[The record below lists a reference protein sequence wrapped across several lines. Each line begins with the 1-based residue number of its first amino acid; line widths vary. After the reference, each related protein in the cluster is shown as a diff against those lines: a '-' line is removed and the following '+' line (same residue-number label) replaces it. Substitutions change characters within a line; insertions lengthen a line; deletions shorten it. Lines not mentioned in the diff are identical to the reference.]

1 MSNVNIRRAVEN
13 IKTNTT
19 IYTPIVEVIVNSIQ
33 AIGANN
39 ASGKICIRVERSG
52 QTDLDSG
59 MPEICNISVE
69 DNGIGFDDANRQS
82 FDTLYSDLKIKDG
95 GKGFGRFTCLKY
107 FEHVDVESIYQDE
120 AGNFKERQFS
130 MGSENEIIVKEKIK
144 NSSKNGTKTIVH
156 LNKIK
161 ASKNLDKKLATIA
174 RILVEK
180 LLPYF
185 ITENYRCPEIYLS
198 EIDGAGEILL
208 NDYIKNIKSSDI
220 KEIPLKNSKFKL
232 SGADGDKEF
241 TIRIFK
247 VYFSKNQKSKISLV
261 AHKREVTGTNIQKY
275 IPEFSDEFYEKNDES
290 KNEQGKNYIIKSY
303 VFGEY
308 LDEHV
313 SLERGGFE
321 FHETSDILHGISQ
334 VQIERDAATITQ
346 EAIGTEIKARQEK
359 KRERVKAYV
368 DDAAPWHKAMLNDI
382 DLTKLPYNPTSEEIE
397 AELQKEKFKR
407 EMQIRIEVAGLLKD
421 QDIVYS
427 SNATA
432 ELVNKISETSKND
445 LIHYVAMRRNIL
457 EIFRKNLQLD
467 EAGKFQSEGSVHD
480 IVFQRKADSET
491 INFEDHNLWLID
503 ERLNFTS
510 YVMSD
515 IPLNGGKSERPDLLA
530 YGKRVVFRGDNEPSN
545 PITIFEFK
553 KPGRDDFVDPSS
565 QEDPVA
571 QIIRYVV
578 NIQDGKFKMP
588 DGRKI
593 LVAEKTA
600 FYGYVICDI
609 SRKVE
614 DCLEKQKN
622 FKPMPDRL
630 GWFHWQSNINLY
642 IEVLSWDKVLRDSE
656 MRNKI
661 FFKKLGIE

>member
-1 MSNVNIRRAVEN
+1 MSI
-13 IKTNTT
+13 
-19 IYTPIVEVIVNSIQ
+19 EVVAIQ
-33 AIGANN
+33 
-39 ASGKICIRVERSG
+39 
-52 QTDLDSG
+52 
-59 MPEICNISVE
+59 
-69 DNGIGFDDANRQS
+69 
-82 FDTLYSDLKIKDG
+82 
-95 GKGFGRFTCLKY
+95 
-107 FEHVDVESIYQDE
+107 
-120 AGNFKERQFS
+120 
-130 MGSENEIIVKEKIK
+130 
-144 NSSKNGTKTIVH
+144 
-156 LNKIK
+156 
-161 ASKNLDKKLATIA
+161 
-174 RILVEK
+174 
-180 LLPYF
+180 
-185 ITENYRCPEIYLS
+185 CPEIYLS
-198 EIDGAGEILL
+198 EIDGTGEILL
-208 NDYIKNIKSSDI
+208 NDYIKNVKSSDI
-220 KEIPLKNSKFKL
+220 KEIPLKNTKFKL
-232 SGADGDKEF
+232 SGAGVDKEF
-241 TIRIFK
+241 AIRVFK

-261 AHKREVTGTNIQKY
+261 AHKREVTASNIQKY

-308 LDEHV
+308 LDENV

-334 VQIERDAATITQ
+334 AEIERAAAAITQ

-359 KRERVKAYV
+359 KRERVRVYV
-368 DDAAPWHKAMLNDI
+368 DDAAPWHKAMLKDV

-407 EMQIRIEVAGLLKD
+407 EMQIRIDVAELLKD
-421 QDIVYS
+421 QDASYS
-427 SNATA
+427 SEATA

-467 EAGKFQSEGSVHD
+467 DAGKFQSEGSVHD
-480 IVFQRKADSET
+480 IVFQRKADSDT

-515 IPLNGGKSERPDLLA
+515 VPLNGGKSERPDLLA

-545 PITIFEFK
+545 PVTIFEFK

-565 QEDPVA
+565 QEDPIA

-578 NIQDGKFKMP
+578 NIQEGKFKMP

-593 LVAEKTA
+593 LVAENTA

-614 DCLEKQKN
+614 DWLEKQKN

-630 GWFHWQSNINLY
+630 GWFYWHSSLNLY

>member
-39 ASGKICIRVERSG
+39 ANGKIYIRVERSG

-59 MPEICNISVE
+59 KPEICNISVE

-95 GKGFGRFTCLKY
+95 AKGFGRFTCLKY

-130 MGSENEIIVKEKIK
+130 MGSENEIIVKERIK
-144 NSSKNGTKTIVH
+144 NSNKNETKTIVS
-156 LNKIK
+156 LKKIK
-161 ASKNLDKKLATIA
+161 VGKSLDKKLTTIA

-185 ITENYRCPEIYLS
+185 ITENYQCPEVYLS
-198 EIDGAGEILL
+198 EIDGTGTILL
-208 NDYIKNIKSSDI
+208 NDYIKNAKSSDI

-232 SGADGDKEF
+232 SGSDGDKEF
-241 TIRIFK
+241 TIRVFK

-261 AHKREVTGTNIQKY
+261 AHNREVTGTNIQKY

-321 FHETSDILHGISQ
+321 FHETADILHGISQ
-334 VQIERDAATITQ
+334 VQIERAATTITQ
-346 EAIGTEIKARQEK
+346 EAVGTEIKARQEK
-359 KRERVKAYV
+359 KKERVKEYV
-368 DDAAPWHKAMLNDI
+368 DDSAPWHKAMLNDV

-407 EMQIRIEVAGLLKD
+407 EMQIRIEVAELLKD
-421 QDIVYS
+421 QDVVYLS
-427 SNATA
+427 DATA

-457 EIFRKNLQLD
+457 EIFRKNLQLN

-480 IVFQRKADSET
+480 IVFQRKADSDS
-491 INFEDHNLWLID
+491 INFADHNLWLID

-565 QEDPVA
+565 QEDPIA
-571 QIIRYVV
+571 QIVRYVV

-593 LVAEKTA
+593 LVAENTA

-614 DCLEKQKN
+614 DWLEKQKN